1 MKHIFEQKVYF
12 SDTDNYGVVWHG
24 AYLRWM
30 EMGRVEYCK
39 DATGLTLKELEAQD
53 ILLPVSSINIK
64 YKSSAKLE
72 DIVVVE
78 TEVSQ
83 YSGLTATFKQTI
95 KSIETDKVFITAEVV
110 IVAVHSDGK
119 LYRKMP
125 EPLASIFEKEVK
137 CPQLV

>member
-24 AYLRWM
+24 SYLRWM
-30 EMGRVEYCK
+30 EMGRIEYC
-39 DATGLTLKELEAQD
+39 TQCGYTLKQLENID
-53 ILLPVSSINIK
+53 ILLPVSRININ

-78 TEVSQ
+78 TEISDFT
-83 YSGLTATFKQTI
+83 GLTATFKQVI
-95 KSIETDKVFITAEVV
+95 KSKETGKVFITADVV

-119 LYRKMP
+119 LYRRIP
-125 EPLASIFEKEVK
+125 EPLNAIFEKEIKNVT
-137 CPQLV
+137 L